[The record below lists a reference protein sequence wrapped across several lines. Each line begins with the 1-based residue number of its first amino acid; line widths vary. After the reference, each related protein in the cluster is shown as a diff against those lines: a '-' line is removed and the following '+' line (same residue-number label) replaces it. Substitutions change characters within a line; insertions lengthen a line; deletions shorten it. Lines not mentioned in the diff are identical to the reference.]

1 MQIYGLYLHSLES
14 ISTPYLLV
22 TSCSEEKL
30 KNILENIIKD
40 DTCTYTIEVVDL
52 YVVSKCENRNILF
65 KKTFHYD
72 EEFIKNKIYGM
83 NLCSSS
89 SVDQVLLKIFHDSEE
104 NSEEYQLFVQEL
116 RNHELFKINDFS
128 LNSIEFDKYYDEGI
142 LNA

>member
-1 MQIYGLYLHSLES
+1 MQIYGLYLHWLES
-14 ISTPYLLV
+14 MSTPYLLV

-30 KNILENIIKD
+30 KNILKNIIKD
-40 DTCTYTIEVVDL
+40 DTCTYTIDTINL
-52 YVVSKCENRNILF
+52 YVVSKCKNGNILF

-104 NSEEYQLFVQEL
+104 NSKEYQLFVQEL
-116 RNHELFKINDFS
+116 RNHELFKTNDFS
-128 LNSIEFDKYYDEGI
+128 SRSIKFDEYYDEGI